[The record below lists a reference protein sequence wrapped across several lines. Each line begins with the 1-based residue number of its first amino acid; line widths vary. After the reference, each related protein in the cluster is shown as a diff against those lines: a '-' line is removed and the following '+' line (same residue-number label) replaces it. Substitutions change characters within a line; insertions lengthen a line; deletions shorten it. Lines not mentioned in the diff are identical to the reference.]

1 MRHWL
6 TRTRFCGVLL
16 CLLALVLAGCA
27 PVPATQVESGEAAME
42 PVEITVWL
50 SQTAQSDCIVA
61 ESVDTFNAKQD
72 EVVVNVERKATT
84 DSLRPALAAGAGPD
98 VVQLGGPVFA
108 AELAL
113 AGQLLPMNAY
123 ADEFGW
129 AELFHDWA
137 FNIGVVEGELFSLP
151 QELETLVLFY
161 NKTVFEEKGWQPP
174 SNLEEMISLAGVI
187 QQDGLIPFA
196 GQSSQC
202 NVCNE
207 WYVGE
212 FMNQVAGP
220 ELVYQALIGEV
231 PFDHPDFVRAIEIH
245 NDMMQK
251 GYYMG
256 SLERFQAANF
266 EEFTTAFATGEAVMN
281 MEGTWFY
288 GREGDYFGEGTTHGN
303 DWDWVPNPSLDGTPI
318 FSIGLGGTQS
328 ISKSSANPREAAM
341 YLSHYFSPEVQGR
354 LVSVCNY
361 GTAPV
366 RGVAEFMEGVD
377 PRMQAIYSAMND
389 AFEAGGYGY
398 TLWTFFPP
406 KTDLYLYE
414 ELEKVWSGQMTAQEY
429 LTRANEIFQEEL
441 AAGEV
446 PPTPSR

>member
-1 MRHWL
+1 MTAARL
-6 TRTRFCGVLL
+6 PGILIL
-16 CLLALVLAGCA
+16 LLALAGCA
-27 PVPATQVESGEAAME
+27 AVPAAPAAGVESGME
-42 PVEITVWL
+42 PVEITVWM
-50 SQTAQSDCIVA
+50 SQTEQADCMVR
-61 ESVDTFNAKQD
+61 ESVDTFNASQN
-72 EVVVNVERKATT
+72 EVFVNVERKATT

-113 AGQLLPMNAY
+113 AGQLLPMDAY

-137 FNIGVVEGELFSLP
+137 FNIGMVEGQLFSLP

-161 NKTVFEEKGWQPP
+161 NKTVFDEKGWEPP
-174 SNLEEMISLAGVI
+174 SNLDEMVALAEVI
-187 QQDGLIPFA
+187 QKEGLIPFA

-212 FMNQVAGP
+212 FLNQVAGP
-220 ELVYQALIGEV
+220 EMVYKALIGEV
-231 PFDHPDFVRAIEIH
+231 PFDHPDFVRSIEIH
-245 NDMMQK
+245 NDLMQK

-288 GREGDYFGEGTTHGN
+288 GREADYFGDEATHGN
-303 DWDWVPNPSLDGTPI
+303 DWDWVPNPSVDGTPI

-328 ISKSSANPREAAM
+328 INKSSAHPREAAM
-341 YLSHYFSPEVQGR
+341 YLSHYFSPEVQGK
-354 LVSVCNY
+354 LVSACSR

-366 RGVAEFMEGVD
+366 RGVDEFMEGVD
-377 PRMQAIYSAMND
+377 PRMQAIFSAMNE
-389 AFEAGGYGY
+389 AFEQGVYGY

-441 AAGEV
+441 EAGEV
-446 PPTPSR
+446 PPTPAR